1 MYLLKS
7 PSGTYYTRLCLP
19 KSLKIRGFPFD
30 IKASLL
36 TKERHI
42 ANYRNA
48 LIVAKLHPI
57 VHNTPDATSLGE
69 FNRQVSDIIDEVRDC
84 FDSPSTPI
92 QPRKPRQRKVSPP
105 IYRDLLT
112 QTLDS
117 FIESKK
123 LQNLTHLSL
132 SQLQKRCEYFIAKMA
147 VKTVQ
152 EVSLAVANRYVDELL
167 RDGRSNKTNREYLA
181 AISQFFKWCVSREII
196 LSNPFTGVE
205 LPKTLKKPS
214 EERERW
220 SSKDLKRLFSDAHFQ
235 QAEEQ
240 IQLAVSLIL
249 HHGTRPAEICQLS
262 MSDVIL
268 DAEVPYLNICQESE
282 KQHLKNVNSKRMVPI
297 HHAVLRD
304 GRLQKWFSKR
314 KASNQTQLFDFKPL
328 GPDLDWSKQLCTK
341 FGKIQTAMGWKAKQR
356 PTLYGMRH
364 TFIDELKKAD
374 VPEHVVAQIV
384 GHSYTNLT
392 FGRYGKSLSL
402 SELVASTNTFRL

>member
-1 MYLLKS
+1 MYLFKS

-19 KSLKIRGFPFD
+19 KALKIRGFPFD

-57 VHNTPDATSLGE
+57 VHNTSNCTSLDE
-69 FNRQVSDIIDEVRDC
+69 FTQQVSEIIDEVRDC
-84 FDSPSTPI
+84 FDSPSIPI
-92 QPRKPRQRKVSPP
+92 QPRKPQQRKVSPP
-105 IYRDLLT
+105 IEKDSIT
-112 QTLDS
+112 QTLES

-132 SQLQKRCEYFIAKMA
+132 SQLQKRCQYFITKMS
-147 VKTVQ
+147 VNTVQ
-152 EVSLAVANRYVDELL
+152 EVSLVVANEYVDELL

-181 AISQFFKWCVSREII
+181 AISQFMKWCVSREFVA
-196 LSNPFTGVE
+196 LNPFQGIQ
-205 LPKTLKKPS
+205 LPKVLKKPS

-220 SSKDLKRLFSDAHFQ
+220 SSSDLTRLFSDTHFQ
-235 QAEEQ
+235 QSDEQ
-240 IQLAVSLIL
+240 IQLAVSMIL
-249 HHGTRPAEICQLS
+249 HHGARPAEVCQLHVD
-262 MSDVIL
+262 DVIF
-268 DAEVPYLNICQESE
+268 DPDVPYININEHHES
-282 KQHLKNVNSKRMVPI
+282 QHLKNEHSKRVVPI

-304 GRLQKWFSKR
+304 GQLQKWLSKR
-314 KASNQTQLFDFKPL
+314 KASTQSQLFDFKPL

-341 FGKIQTAMGWKAKQR
+341 FGKIQTAMGWRAKQR

-392 FGRYGKSLSL
+392 FGRYGKCLSL
-402 SELVASTNTFRL
+402 SELVGPVNQFRL